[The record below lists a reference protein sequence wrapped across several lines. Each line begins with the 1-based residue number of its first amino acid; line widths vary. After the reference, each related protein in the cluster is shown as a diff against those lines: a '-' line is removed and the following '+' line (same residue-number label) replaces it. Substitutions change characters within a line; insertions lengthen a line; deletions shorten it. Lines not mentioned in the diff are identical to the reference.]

1 MMKALVLWVMLA
13 GVVAAQVVVSPAAA
27 EVAANPA
34 VVTQDVA
41 SPAVVQDA
49 APAVVGDVA
58 KAAQKASADLHASV
72 AALQAADGAK
82 DRVAALTQTI
92 RAYEG
97 GLAALREAMRQAQ
110 LRETSLTLQFQ
121 AKRGQVSQLLGVLAG
136 LDVDQGPLLLL
147 HPDGPLGTVR
157 SGMILADVTPAL
169 QREASGLKADLT
181 ELRDLR
187 ALQAGAQVALA
198 AGLTEVQKARTDLS
212 QAMSDRT
219 DLPKRITDDPA
230 VLNALLASA
239 KTLDGFAKGLAPLD
253 NTVQGFADAKGKL
266 VWPVLGRIIVKAG
279 ETDAKGVTKPGVT
292 LATRPLALVTSPW
305 AATIRYR
312 GPLLNYGNVM
322 ILEPGQGYLLVL
334 AGMEQVYGDVGDV
347 VSQGD
352 ALGLMGGVEAKA
364 ADILLPAD
372 NGAGPSDSET
382 LYVELR
388 NGAKPV
394 DPVDWFAANEE

>member
-1 MMKALVLWVMLA
+1 MRMALVLWMVLALA
-13 GVVAAQVVVSPAAA
+13 GGGPVAAQ
-27 EVAANPA
+27 
-34 VVTQDVA
+34 DVA
-41 SPAVVQDA
+41 VA
-49 APAVVGDVA
+49 AVVGDVA
-58 KAAQKASADLHASV
+58 QAAQKASTDLQASV
-72 AALQAADGAK
+72 TALQAADGAQ
-82 DRVAALTQTI
+82 DRIAALTQTI
-92 RAYEG
+92 RAYEA
-97 GLAALREAMRQAQ
+97 GLSALREAMRQAQ
-110 LRETSLTLQFQ
+110 LRQTALTLQFQ

-169 QREASGLKADLT
+169 QREAGGLKQDLT

-187 ALQAGAQVALA
+187 DLQTGAQAVLA
-198 AGLTEVQKARTDLS
+198 AGLTQVQKARTALS

-230 VLNALLASA
+230 VLKALLASA
-239 KTLDGFAKGLAPLD
+239 ATLGAFATGLAPMET
-253 NTVQGFADAKGKL
+253 TVQGFADAKGKL
-266 VWPVLGRIIVKAG
+266 VWPVLGRIILQAG

-312 GPLLNYGNVM
+312 GPLLDYGNVM

-347 VSQGD
+347 VSGGD
-352 ALGLMGGVEAKA
+352 ALGLMGGREVASAAGA
-364 ADILLPAD
+364 ADILAPAD

-394 DPVDWFAANEE
+394 DPTEWFAANEE